1 MTLELLKDDPKREQ
15 ALLTLFPAA
24 LILAVYAVV
33 FALPLR
39 QTKTVIE
46 TEYMKQKLV
55 AVAPETTLIS
65 RRNLENEKESLDR
78 INKRVANSK
87 QQIRELSQSWRSE
100 KSRLETLEK
109 LTELMRDYNLSIVS
123 QGGDSEVVVSSYLQ
137 DLFLMLNEQAVLN
150 PVEFWPVEIKGAYFD
165 VLEFLTDVDTLAK
178 SIIPVAVT
186 MRPEA
191 EGSSQKTWTI
201 VFVN

>member
-39 QTKTVIE
+39 QTKTAIE

-55 AVAPETTLIS
+55 AVAPETTSIS
-65 RRNLENEKESLDR
+65 RQNLENEKESLDR

-87 QQIRELSQSWRSE
+87 QQMRELSQSWRRE
-100 KSRLETLEK
+100 KS
-109 LTELMRDYNLSIVS
+109 
-123 QGGDSEVVVSSYLQ
+123 
-137 DLFLMLNEQAVLN
+137 
-150 PVEFWPVEIKGAYFD
+150 
-165 VLEFLTDVDTLAK
+165 
-178 SIIPVAVT
+178 
-186 MRPEA
+186 
-191 EGSSQKTWTI
+191 
-201 VFVN
+201 